1 MILPHLGFSPD
12 TVIAFWEHF
21 QELPTGEVIFPGSL
35 LRVNPNTY
43 PERVFPD
50 GTVSTPSEF
59 FLEYRS
65 HDFPCLQVYL
75 FASVLELMAFYQ
87 LFQSRASLPAAAL
100 VVAGSRPGFEFVQ
113 SIKAR
118 YAEARF
124 ILVKGHTFFD
134 RIWDIRLACQ
144 LDGLEPAIRMGNCKV
159 HIRAGRFVAEMFPE
173 LLSLSRFCRLS
184 GYRTA
189 VRTLK
194 PKGFNSYV
202 EMIRPVAAFN
212 PLNP

>member
-1 MILPHLGFSPD
+1 MILHHLGFSPD

-35 LRVNPNTY
+35 LGNDPNNY

-65 HDFPCLQVYL
+65 HDFPCRRVYL

-87 LFQSRASLPAAAL
+87 LFQSRAPSPAAAL
-100 VVAGSRPGFEFVQ
+100 VVVGSRPAFEFVQ

-118 YAEARF
+118 HSEARF
-124 ILVKGHTFFD
+124 ILVEGHTFFN
-134 RIWDIRLACQ
+134 RIEDIRLACQ
-144 LDGLEPAIRMGNCKV
+144 LDGLAPIIRMENGKV

-184 GYRTA
+184 CYRTA
-189 VRTLK
+189 VRTMK

-212 PLNP
+212 PLNR